1 MNRPQTLWIPITVV
15 ECPVWLLDDDQLK
28 TVGVTVEQREMC
40 GSVYD
45 LYYMNGERID
55 PNLTL
60 LVPVQ
65 DSDL

>member
-1 MNRPQTLWIPITVV
+1 MDSPQILWIPITVI
-15 ECPVWLLDDDQLK
+15 ERPVWLLNDDQLK

-45 LYYMNGERID
+45 LYYMDGERID
-55 PNLTL
+55 PNMTL

-65 DSDL
+65 DGEL

>member
-1 MNRPQTLWIPITVV
+1 MDSPQILWIPITVI
-15 ECPVWLLDDDQLK
+15 ERPVWLLNDDQRK

-45 LYYMNGERID
+45 LYYMDGERID
-55 PNLTL
+55 PNITL

-65 DSDL
+65 DGDL